1 MNKRGKAM
9 DEYQEELLEA
19 HAGDLEMPEF
29 QDDADE
35 L

>member
-1 MNKRGKAM
+1 M

-19 HAGDLEMPEF
+19 RASELDMPEL

>member
-1 MNKRGKAM
+1 MM

-19 HAGDLEMPEF
+19 RAGELDMPEL

>member
-1 MNKRGKAM
+1 VM

-19 HAGDLEMPEF
+19 RAGELDMPEL